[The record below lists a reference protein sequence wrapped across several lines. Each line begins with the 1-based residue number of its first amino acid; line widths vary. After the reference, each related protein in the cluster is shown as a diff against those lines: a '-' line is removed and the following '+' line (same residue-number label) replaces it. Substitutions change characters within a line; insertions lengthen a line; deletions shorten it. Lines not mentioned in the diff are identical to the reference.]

1 MNHKREVMT
10 PRLGMFVLLS
20 QETLFSRC
28 RLYFQLVGKV
38 KSEYTVAGRPFSP
51 PCHVQD
57 FPFQRT
63 DFGNTFIILS
73 WEENEMENF
82 ANGKLSLDI

>member
-1 MNHKREVMT
+1 MIPK
-10 PRLGMFVLLS
+10 LGTFVLLS
-20 QETLFSRC
+20 QDTLSSRC
-28 RLYFQLVGKV
+28 LLYIQLVWEV
-38 KSEYTVAGRPFSP
+38 KSECTVAGRPFSP

-63 DFGNTFIILS
+63 DFGNTLLVLS
-73 WEENEMENF
+73 WEANEMESF